1 MQGNVL
7 EGILQK
13 KDLQIIKSKG
23 KDSYVSKQMLRTE
36 QEEKELQEVR
46 NKLKNHNKQQEIE
59 KKN

>member
-23 KDSYVSKQMLRTE
+23 KDSYVSK
-36 QEEKELQEVR
+36 
-46 NKLKNHNKQQEIE
+46 
-59 KKN
+59 